1 MTGNDAHPS
10 VSSAIDAWR
19 TWLSNERRVSANTML
34 AYGRDIA
41 AFLTFVCNHLGAPP
55 SLHDLDT
62 LTTADF
68 RAYLAARTSRRMA
81 RTSTART
88 MATLRSFFRFLDKR
102 NLAHN
107 AAVFAIRAPK
117 LPKAVPKPLSENEA
131 LKSIDCAMD
140 LCDKSWIGLRDAALF
155 IFLYGC
161 GLRIGEA
168 LALNR
173 QDAPSGDAMMVSGKG
188 NKQRIVPILP
198 AVANAIGTYL
208 DACPYRL
215 RGEDPL
221 FVGAQ
226 GKRLNPGVVQRQM
239 RRVRALLALP
249 ETATPHAL
257 RHSFATHLLAGGGD
271 LRTIQELLG
280 HASLS
285 TTQRY
290 TEVDVTRLSAVHRNA
305 HPRARR

>member
-1 MTGNDAHPS
+1 MIRSGQHAS

-19 TWLSNERRVSANTML
+19 TWLSVERRLSSNTVL
-34 AYGRDIA
+34 AYVRDIRG
-41 AFLTFVCNHLGAPP
+41 FLTFLCGHLGAPP
-55 SLHDLDT
+55 SLRDLET
-62 LTTADF
+62 LTTCDF
-68 RAYLAARTSRRMA
+68 RSYLAERSSRNLA
-81 RTSTART
+81 RTSTTRA

-102 NLAHN
+102 KLAHN
-107 AAVFAIRAPK
+107 AAIFAIRTPR
-117 LPKAVPKPLSENEA
+117 LPKPVPKPLSEKEAGNTIDYASGLCNET
-131 LKSIDCAMD
+131 
-140 LCDKSWIGLRDAALF
+140 WIGLRDTAMFL
-155 IFLYGC
+155 FLYGC

-173 QDAPSGDAMMVSGKG
+173 NDAPLGDVVSISGKG
-188 NKQRIVPILP
+188 NKERIVPVLP
-198 AVANAIGTYL
+198 AIAEAITAYL
-208 DACPYRL
+208 DACPYVL
-215 RGEDPL
+215 KGQDPL
-221 FVGAQ
+221 FVGAR

-239 RRVRALLALP
+239 RRLRALLELP

-257 RHSFATHLLAGGGD
+257 RHSFATHLLASGGD

-290 TEVDVTRLSAVHRNA
+290 TDVDVGRLSAVHRNA